1 MLGDSVTARQALQ
14 RAGQDGDPEM
24 RNIEIL
30 EKLKTDTNNAYN
42 TKDFRKVWKN
52 RLLVYIFFNFDKNTP
67 KNNYNIDN

>member
-52 RLLVYIFFNFDKNTP
+52 RLLVPANLYIFKV
-67 KNNYNIDN
+67 

>member
-52 RLLVYIFFNFDKNTP
+52 RLLVYIFLNFDKNTP

>member
-42 TKDFRKVWKN
+42 TKDFRKVWKS
-52 RLLVYIFFNFDKNTP
+52 RLLVPANLYIFKV
-67 KNNYNIDN
+67 